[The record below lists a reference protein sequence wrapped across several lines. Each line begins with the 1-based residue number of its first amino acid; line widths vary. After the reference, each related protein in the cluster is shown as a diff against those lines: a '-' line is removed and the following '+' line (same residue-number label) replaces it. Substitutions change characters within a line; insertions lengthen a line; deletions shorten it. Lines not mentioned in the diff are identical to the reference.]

1 MTSREERAVFRGV
14 PPSEH
19 EKWESALLRLIQR
32 PRTRKELY
40 VKLRQRGC
48 PEATAR
54 DLLHRFQQMG
64 YIDDRTYA
72 LLYLDSKK
80 NYGLRRLR
88 DDLRARG
95 VSGDDIDAACDECEI
110 DEVQRAFNVAQPWNG
125 RPGITPDK
133 LRARLLRR
141 GFGPAAVD
149 EALERLNDASDP
161 L

>member
-1 MTSREERAVFRGV
+1 MAGTGAG
-14 PPSEH
+14 
-19 EKWESALLRLIQR
+19 AG
-32 PRTRKELY
+32 
-40 VKLRQRGC
+40 RQHLMSVQKQHGRI
-48 PEATAR
+48 
-54 DLLHRFQQMG
+54 F
-64 YIDDRTYA
+64 
-72 LLYLDSKK
+72 
-80 NYGLRRLR
+80 
-88 DDLRARG
+88 
-95 VSGDDIDAACDECEI
+95 SGDDIDAACDECEI